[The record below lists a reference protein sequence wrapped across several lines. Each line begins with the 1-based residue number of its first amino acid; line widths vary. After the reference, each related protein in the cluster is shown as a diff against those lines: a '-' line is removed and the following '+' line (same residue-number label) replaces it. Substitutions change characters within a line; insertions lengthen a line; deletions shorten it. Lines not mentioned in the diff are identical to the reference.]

1 MTKIQKLLR
10 ELPKVDEVLLNEQ
23 LFLCKDI
30 ARPVIVDMVRD
41 IIAKAREEILSGER
55 EEELSIEEVVEVTL
69 AKVKKVKKKLRR
81 IINATGVILH
91 TNLGRS
97 VLSTKAQEAIIEVA
111 SSYSNLEYNLD
122 LGARGSRHDI
132 VEHIVKKITNS
143 QSCMVVNNNAA
154 ATMLVLA
161 SMAKGKE
168 VIISRGELV
177 EIGGSF
183 RIPDVMQESGG
194 ILKEVGATN
203 KTRLADYKNAF
214 DEERTAAIL
223 KVHTSNYRI
232 VGFTEEA
239 ELKELVELGKTL
251 KTPVIYDMG
260 SGLISSMQRYGINEP
275 TVSDALDMGAD
286 VVLFSGDKLLGG
298 PQAGIIIGKKKY
310 IDMMK
315 KHPLARA
322 FRVDKFTLAA
332 LEATLTSYL
341 DINDAIK
348 EIPTLN
354 MIAIS
359 KKELYNKA
367 DTLKTMLSTAHE
379 SLTCEIE
386 ECIDQVGGGSAPT
399 DRLEGFGVSVRDE
412 KISPEKL
419 ERRLRKAE
427 IPIIARINHD
437 RLFLDVRTIKNS
449 EFEEVVRG
457 FKYALE
463 GGQDA

>member
-23 LFLCKDI
+23 LFLCKDV
-30 ARPVIVDMVRD
+30 ARPVMVDMVRD

-55 EEELSIEEVVEVTL
+55 QEELSIEEVVNEVL

-97 VLSTKAQEAIIEVA
+97 IISTKACEAIIEVA
-111 SSYSNLEYNLD
+111 SSYSNLEYNLEA
-122 LGARGSRHDI
+122 GARGSRHDI
-132 VEHIVKKITNS
+132 VEHIVKKVTNA
-143 QSCMVVNNNAA
+143 QACMVVNNNAA

-214 DEERTAAIL
+214 DEEKTAAIL

-239 ELKELVELGKTL
+239 QLDELVELGKTL
-251 KTPVIYDMG
+251 NTPVIYDMG

-275 TVSDALDMGAD
+275 TVSDALDIGAD

-332 LEATLTSYL
+332 LEATLSSYL
-341 DINDAIK
+341 DINEAIK

-359 KKELYNKA
+359 KEGLYNKA
-367 DTLKTMLSTAHE
+367 EELKNMLSEAHK
-379 SLTCEIE
+379 SLSCEIE

-399 DRLEGFGVSVRDE
+399 DRLVGFGVSVTDE
-412 KISPEKL
+412 NVSPEKL

-427 IPIIARINHD
+427 IPVIARINHD
-437 RLFLDVRTIKNS
+437 RLFLDVRTIKVS
-449 EFEEVVRG
+449 EFEEVVKG

>member
-23 LFLCKDI
+23 LFLCKDV

-55 EEELSIEEVVEVTL
+55 DEELSIEDVIEETL
-69 AKVKKVKKKLRR
+69 SKVKKVKKKLRR
-81 IINATGVILH
+81 VINATGVILH

-97 VLSTKAQEAIIEVA
+97 VLSTKAQDAIIEVA
-111 SSYSNLEYNLD
+111 SSYSNLEYNLE

-143 QSCMVVNNNAA
+143 QACMVVNNNAA

-203 KTRLADYKNAF
+203 KTRLADYKKAF

-359 KKELYNKA
+359 KEGLYNKA
-367 DTLKTMLSTAHE
+367 DTLKTMLDNAHK

-412 KISPEKL
+412 KLSPEKL

-427 IPIIARINHD
+427 TPIIVRINHD
-437 RLFLDVRTIKNS
+437 RLFLDVRTIKVS
-449 EFEEVVRG
+449 EFEEVVKG
-457 FKYALE
+457 FNYALE

>member
-23 LFLCKDI
+23 LFLCKDV
-30 ARPVIVDMVRD
+30 ARPVMVDMVRD
-41 IIAKAREEILSGER
+41 IIAKAREEILSGKR
-55 EEELSIEEVVEVTL
+55 QEELSIEEVVNEVL

-97 VLSTKAQEAIIEVA
+97 IISPKACEAIIEVA
-111 SSYSNLEYNLD
+111 SSYSNLEYNLEA
-122 LGARGSRHDI
+122 G
-132 VEHIVKKITNS
+132 
-143 QSCMVVNNNAA
+143 
-154 ATMLVLA
+154 
-161 SMAKGKE
+161 MAKGKE

-214 DEERTAAIL
+214 DEEKTAAIL

-239 ELKELVELGKTL
+239 QLDELVELGKTL
-251 KTPVIYDMG
+251 NIPVIYDMG

-275 TVSDALDMGAD
+275 TVSDALDIGAD

-332 LEATLTSYL
+332 LEATLSSYL
-341 DINDAIK
+341 DINEAIK

-359 KKELYNKA
+359 KEGLYNKA
-367 DTLKTMLSTAHE
+367 EELKNMLSEAHK
-379 SLTCEIE
+379 SLSCEIE

-399 DRLEGFGVSVRDE
+399 DRLAGFGVSVTDE
-412 KISPEKL
+412 NVSPEKL

-427 IPIIARINHD
+427 IPVIARINHD
-437 RLFLDVRTIKNS
+437 RLFLDVRTIKVS
-449 EFEEVVRG
+449 EFEEVVKG